1 MALSTARNGT
11 GHNKNASYRLAVL
24 GGGGVGKSSLIH
36 RWVLQEFSDEHKPT
50 VEDRHQH
57 NFLCGQTDIYYRLLI
72 IDTGGDQQFPA
83 MQQLYMKDAQA
94 FFLVIS
100 VNNKQSLAEVRQ
112 LRNKIMVAKGGQA
125 QAPIVL
131 IANKVD
137 IPADQWEVS
146 QADMEELSTQ
156 WNCPFVQASAK
167 NDVHVNEMFGTMLT
181 ICKEYFGCPAEQ
193 EASKTKKKRSTC
205 TIL

>member
-1 MALSTARNGT
+1 MALSTARNAAGDS
-11 GHNKNASYRLAVL
+11 KNVSYRLAVL

-57 NFLCGQTDIYYRLLI
+57 NFLCGQSDVYYRLLI

-100 VNNKQSLAEVRQ
+100 VTNKQSLEEATQ
-112 LRNKIMVAKGGQA
+112 LRNKIMVAKGGQE
-125 QAPIVL
+125 QAPIVV

-137 IPADQWEVS
+137 IPIDQWEIS
-146 QADMEELSTQ
+146 QKDMDELSTK
-156 WNCPFVQASAK
+156 WNCPLVQASAK
-167 NDVHVNEMFGTMLT
+167 NNVHVDEMFGTMLST
-181 ICKEYFGCPAEQ
+181 CREYFGCPADQ
-193 EASKTKKKRSTC
+193 GASNSKKRSKC